1 MRNKARLFVRCTVYR
16 DANGTESTL
25 TKINAEVDPVFTP
38 PASPHGSDE
47 EDDGVN
53 LEDEGTKA
61 QRTAGTTPAASPFP
75 ARPPRLARGNSV
87 G

>member
-1 MRNKARLFVRCTVYR
+1 MYR

-25 TKINAEVDPVFTP
+25 TKVNAEVDPVFTP

-53 LEDEGTKA
+53 LEGAATVIRGKLLDHISRVSGKEAQVLVRKA
-61 QRTAGTTPAASPFP
+61 QHD
-75 ARPPRLARGNSV
+75 RGV
-87 G
+87 GSQ